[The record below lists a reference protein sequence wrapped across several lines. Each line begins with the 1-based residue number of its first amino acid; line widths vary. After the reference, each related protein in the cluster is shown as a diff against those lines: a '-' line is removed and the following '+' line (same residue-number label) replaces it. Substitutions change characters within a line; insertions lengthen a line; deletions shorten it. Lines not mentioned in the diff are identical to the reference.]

1 MVIVSARERRME
13 NRNARGDRSV
23 NKVEAVLAEQLPGA
37 RPDRGEPLG
46 SGVSSGLF
54 RARSVPSAALRAR
67 RGRMRVTDIQQ
78 VIPSARSAGRG
89 FHAYSAKHLD
99 MLTARAGLTP
109 DERLAVR
116 AVATVLPFR
125 TNSYV
130 IENLIDWTAA
140 PDDPIYRLVFPQP
153 DMLPAADVHRIA
165 DMLAGGA
172 PEAGLR
178 AAAHEIRMRLNPHP
192 AGQLLLNGPSLH
204 GRPLPGLQHKYPE
217 TVLFFPRQGQTCHA
231 YCSYCFR
238 WAQFVDEPDLK
249 MATDDIATLVAY
261 LGEHQEVTSVL
272 ITGGDPMIMGE
283 AVLRRY
289 VGPLIDPRNG
299 LDHLESIRI
308 GTKSLAY
315 WPQRFV
321 TDPDADDTLRL
332 FGEVIASGRT
342 LAVMAHFSHPR
353 ELEPPVLAEAVRRIR
368 DTGAVI
374 RTQAPLIR
382 SINDHPAAWQQMWRA
397 QVRMGMVPYY
407 MFVERDTGP
416 QDYFAVPLARGYEV
430 FREAYQGVSGLAR
443 TVRGPSMSATPG
455 KVCVDGVTE
464 VAGVKVFVL
473 HMIQARDPDLV
484 GTPFFARFDPAA
496 CWLTDL
502 EPVFASRF
510 PFEPVGYEAVPD
522 ELPGLFP
529 REPDEP
535 GELMVPAM

>member
-1 MVIVSARERRME
+1 
-13 NRNARGDRSV
+13 
-23 NKVEAVLAEQLPGA
+23 
-37 RPDRGEPLG
+37 
-46 SGVSSGLF
+46 
-54 RARSVPSAALRAR
+54 
-67 RGRMRVTDIQQ
+67 VTDIQQ
-78 VIPSARSAGRG
+78 AVPPARSAGRG

-99 MLTARAGLTP
+99 TLVQRAGLAP
-109 DERLAVR
+109 EERLAVR
-116 AVATVLPFR
+116 AVASVLPFR

-130 IENLIDWTAA
+130 IENLIDWDAA

-153 DMLPAADVHRIA
+153 DMLPAADVRRLA
-165 DMLAGGA
+165 DLISGGA
-172 PEAGLR
+172 PDAALR
-178 AAAHEIRMRLNPHP
+178 AAAHEIRMRLNPQP
-192 AGQLLLNGPSLH
+192 AGQLLLNAPSLH
-204 GRPLPGLQHKYPE
+204 GRPLSGLQHKYPE

-249 MATDDIATLVAY
+249 MATDDIGVLVAY
-261 LGEHQEVTSVL
+261 LGEHPEVTSVL

-289 VGPLIDPRNG
+289 IGPLIDPRNG

-321 TDPDADDTLRL
+321 SDPDADATLGL
-332 FGEVIASGRT
+332 FGEVVASGRA

-353 ELEPPVLAEAVRRIR
+353 ELSPALPGEAVRRICS
-368 DTGAVI
+368 TGAVI

-382 SINDHPAAWQQMWRA
+382 SINDDAAAWQAMWRT

-416 QDYFAVPLARGYEV
+416 QDYFAVPLARGYDI
-430 FREAYQGVSGLAR
+430 FREAYQGVSGLCR

-455 KVCVDGVTE
+455 KICVDGVAE

-473 HMIQARDPDLV
+473 RMIQARDPQLV
-484 GTPFFARFDPAA
+484 GLPFFARFDPAA
-496 CWLTDL
+496 TWLTDL
-502 EPVFASRF
+502 EPVFTDRF
-510 PFEPVGYEAVPD
+510 PYEPVRYEAAAD
-522 ELPGLFP
+522 ELPGLW
-529 REPDEP
+529 PDEP
-535 GELMVPAM
+535 GELMVPAI

>member
-1 MVIVSARERRME
+1 MS
-13 NRNARGDRSV
+13 
-23 NKVEAVLAEQLPGA
+23 L
-37 RPDRGEPLG
+37 
-46 SGVSSGLF
+46 GLF
-54 RARSVPSAALRAR
+54 RAFRVHISRATR
-67 RGRMRVTDIQQ
+67 HTEGEGVTDIQQ
-78 VIPSARSAGRG
+78 VVPAARSAGRG
-89 FHAYSAKHLD
+89 FRAYSVKHLD
-99 MLTARAGLTP
+99 ALVQRAGLPP

-130 IENLIDWTAA
+130 VENLIDWEAA

-153 DMLPAADVHRIA
+153 DMLPEPDVQRLA
-165 DMLAGGA
+165 DMIDGGA

-192 AGQLLLNGPSLH
+192 AGQLLLNAPSLH

-238 WAQFVDEPDLK
+238 WAQFVNEPELK
-249 MATDDIATLVAY
+249 MATDDISTLVAY
-261 LGEHQEVTSVL
+261 LREHQEVTSVL

-289 VGPLIDPRNG
+289 IAPLIDPRNG

-321 TDPDADDTLRL
+321 TDPDADDTLAL

-353 ELEPPVLAEAVRRIR
+353 ELMPPVLAEAVRRIR

-382 SINDHPAAWQQMWRA
+382 SINDNLAAWREMWRT
-397 QVRMGMVPYY
+397 QVRLGMVPYY

-416 QDYFAVPLARGYEV
+416 QDYFAVPLARGYEI
-430 FREAYQGVSGLAR
+430 FRGAYQGVSGLAR

-464 VAGVKVFVL
+464 VAGVEVFVL
-473 HMIQARDPDLV
+473 HMIQAREPRLV
-484 GTPFFARFDPAA
+484 GQPFFARFDPAA

-502 EPVFASRF
+502 EPVFADRF
-510 PFEPVGYEAVPD
+510 PFEPARYEAVPD

-529 REPDEP
+529 TEPDEP
-535 GELMVPAM
+535 GELMVPAI